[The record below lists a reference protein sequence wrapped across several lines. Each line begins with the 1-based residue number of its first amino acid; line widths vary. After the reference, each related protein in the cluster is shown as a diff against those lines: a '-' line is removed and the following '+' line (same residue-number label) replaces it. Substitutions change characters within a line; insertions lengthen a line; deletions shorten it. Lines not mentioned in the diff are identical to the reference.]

1 MKEKYLSKNTV
12 MHFES
17 VLIFIFLICGCLFFN
32 GNVCAQGFKKVRI
45 VGVYSG
51 NETNNTLFI
60 AKSKTLPSLAYIRAQ
75 RVKGPQDGFFTQN
88 KDNIRY
94 TSMSTKSGIPENLSK
109 IRFSFLKSD
118 KKTPI
123 PFNDFRFIIN
133 DIDGPNNEALATNCD
148 AKLHFLGT
156 ANPTNLIVINL
167 PSNIIAVGAVEESD
181 GPTSRVMFEFKNVA
195 VVELENYAN
204 MGYLKDFDL
213 NDDLPIAK
221 PLLVKCKGTTSSI
234 YTELDSDDNEFRQE
248 SEILKINTKSIYFD
262 TDKFNVRE
270 DAALE
275 LKKVL
280 ELLKKYPKLKVELRS
295 HTDSKAP
302 DNYNLELSI
311 RRSESVVN
319 WMINKGINPNRI
331 NGKGYGEIQLLN
343 KCSNGVKCNEE
354 EHQLNRRTE
363 FVVLN
368 PDVINQ

>member
-1 MKEKYLSKNTV
+1 MKEKHVLKNTAI
-12 MHFES
+12 HLGK
-17 VLIFIFLICGCLFFN
+17 VLLFIFLICGSLNFN
-32 GNVCAQGFKKVRI
+32 GKVCAQGFKKVRI
-45 VGVYSG
+45 VGVHSG

-60 AKSKTLPSLAYIRAQ
+60 VKSKTLPSLAYIRAQ
-75 RVKGPQDGFFTQN
+75 RIKGPQDGFFTQN
-88 KDNIRY
+88 MDNIRY
-94 TSMSTKSGIPENLSK
+94 TSMSTKSGIPENLSR
-109 IRFSFLKSD
+109 IRFSFLKLD

-123 PFNDFRFIIN
+123 PFNNFRFIIN

-148 AKLHFLGT
+148 AKLNFLGT

-195 VVELENYAN
+195 VVELDNYAN

-213 NDDLPIAK
+213 NNDLPIAK
-221 PLLVKCKGTTSSI
+221 PLLVKCKGNTSSI
-234 YTELDSDDNEFRQE
+234 YTELDSEDKEFRNE
-248 SEILKINTKSIYFD
+248 NNILKINTKSIYFD

-270 DAALE
+270 DAELE
-275 LKKVL
+275 LKMVLKV
-280 ELLKKYPKLKVELRS
+280 LKKYPKLKVELQS

-302 DNYNLELSI
+302 DDYNLELSL

-331 NGKGYGEIQLLN
+331 HGKGYGETQLVN
-343 KCSNGVKCNEE
+343 KCSNDVKCSKE

-363 FVVLN
+363 F
-368 PDVINQ
+368 IIIKMK

>member
-1 MKEKYLSKNTV
+1 VK
-12 MHFES
+12 
-17 VLIFIFLICGCLFFN
+17 
-32 GNVCAQGFKKVRI
+32 VCAQGFKKVSI
-45 VGVYSG
+45 VGVHSG

-60 AKSKTLPSLAYIRAQ
+60 AKSKKLPSLAYIRAQ
-75 RVKGPQDGFFTQN
+75 RIKGPQDGFFTQN

-94 TSMSTKSGIPENLSK
+94 TSMSTESGIPKNLSK

-148 AKLHFLGT
+148 SKLYFLGT

-195 VVELENYAN
+195 VVELDNYAN

-221 PLLVKCKGTTSSI
+221 PLLVKCKGNTSLI
-234 YTELDSDDNEFRQE
+234 YTELDSDDNDFRKDNN
-248 SEILKINTKSIYFD
+248 ILKINTKLIYFD
-262 TDKFNVRE
+262 TDKFNVRD
-270 DAALE
+270 DATLE
-275 LKKVL
+275 LKVVLKV
-280 ELLKKYPKLKVELRS
+280 LKKYPKLEVEIQS

-311 RRSESVVN
+311 RRSKSVVN

-331 NGKGYGEIQLLN
+331 NAKGRGETQLVN
-343 KCSNGVKCNEE
+343 KCTNNVGCTEK

-363 FVVLN
+363 FVVIN
-368 PDVINQ
+368 PEVLK

>member
-1 MKEKYLSKNTV
+1 MKEKHLSKNKAIF
-12 MHFES
+12 FER
-17 VLIFIFLICGCLFFN
+17 VILFIFLICECLIFK
-32 GNVCAQGFKKVRI
+32 GEVCAQGFKKVRI

-60 AKSKTLPSLAYIRAQ
+60 AKSKMLPSLAYIRAQ
-75 RVKGPQDGFFTQN
+75 RIEGPQDGFFTQN

-94 TSMSTKSGIPENLSK
+94 TSMSTKSGIPGNLSK

-118 KKTPI
+118 KNTPI

-133 DIDGPNNEALATNCD
+133 DIDGPNNEALATKCD

-204 MGYLKDFDL
+204 KGYLKDFDL

-221 PLLVKCKGTTSSI
+221 PLLVKCKENRGSI
-234 YTELDSDDNEFRQE
+234 YTELDSDDNEFRKE
-248 SEILKINTKSIYFD
+248 NNILKINIKSIYFD

-270 DAALE
+270 DVGLE
-275 LKKVL
+275 LNMVLKV
-280 ELLKKYPKLKVELRS
+280 LKKYPKLKVELQS
-295 HTDSKAP
+295 HTDSKAS

-311 RRSESVVN
+311 RRSKSIVN
-319 WMINKGINPNRI
+319 WMVNKGINPHRI
-331 NGKGYGEIQLLN
+331 NGKGYGETQLVN
-343 KCSNGVKCNEE
+343 NCANNVDCTEK

-368 PDVINQ
+368 PEVIN